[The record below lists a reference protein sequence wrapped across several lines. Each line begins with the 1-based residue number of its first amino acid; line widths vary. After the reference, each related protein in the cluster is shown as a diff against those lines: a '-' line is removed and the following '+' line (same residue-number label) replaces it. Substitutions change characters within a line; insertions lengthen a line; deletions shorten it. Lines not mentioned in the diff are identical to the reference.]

1 MENDDLIG
9 KIIHGSYLITS
20 KLGEGAMGRVYLA
33 ENALV
38 QDKKYAIK
46 VLKRELTRSP
56 NFKQQFY
63 EEAAHQ
69 AQLSHPNIVQMY
81 DYFQEG
87 EDYFLVLEYV
97 GGRSLADRIDA
108 LGGPMA
114 EKEALHIFKGV
125 LAGLNCAH
133 ERAILHRDIK
143 APNVMV
149 DNSNRALLTDFGIAR
164 QSGGESAANIGRVIG
179 TPEYMSPEQF
189 ENSDKVDH
197 RSDVYSAGILLFEM
211 LTGRLPFKDTSRETL
226 KQQHITTP
234 TPNPRIINSK
244 IKKPLANIVLKA
256 TQKDPDDRFQGCL
269 AFLKA
274 IESYER
280 GRNWKI
286 WGLSLSIIL
295 AAGIWYFVQNLK
307 AVRSLA
313 SLATDNYAL
322 LCREAETLKRKETG
336 LRIAA
341 ESGDAEMVEAFSKH
355 VSDHNANIE
364 KFLGDYAS
372 AFRELSTFRGSTAH
386 EVFSEREQIDDV
398 RTRYEQ
404 ADESERAKF
413 WQLTGDDYEQFTT
426 TGQSPDRGTMLEKCP
441 P

>member
-1 MENDDLIG
+1 VENDDLIG